1 MKFKSFAAIVSVTGK
16 FFITAAIVSQ
26 NSNIP
31 DISFLLSAFNS
42 DDTSFVSNSESC
54 FPLSG
59 SKVCGQF
66 FGSYYLPKVNTQQ
79 LTINNVTDL
88 DTFMIQYF
96 GSRLDNKNLQDTF
109 GCSQMENV
117 GSPKL
122 RTQFVCRGLLSS
134 QASNLCNKDIAQK
147 NISGYGVDGTSKGSQ
162 SNNIPSICRS
172 NCLGYLDSWSSMI
185 SNDAVCSNVTDLV
198 SRISDLKLICTSD
211 PFNGDGANCLD
222 FRSYINSACRF
233 KSAEEKGACGHC
245 TKNPNDQCCKEYDI
259 LNSCLKKSVSR
270 SKVISIVSICVAV
283 VALILLIASVFM
295 LFMRVGIRNL
305 FKRNRSEGFENN
317 NKKEP
322 NDLNQFNSSKIVS
335 SGESDKSGTNS
346 ITFDTNNVNRKL
358 GDNNSN
364 KNNKNSKYVL
374 SNEPHRNSYDLS
386 KSLTNDSSNYPS
398 RLKSSNSSNNQKN
411 DISNDTKKFPQLSKS
426 KKASKSN
433 MDTVSNIKQTRLQNL
448 KTLRRKSNLA
458 IRNSVPNLDSGSK
471 PITKANQLF
480 KSPISNPSLVR
491 STLSDPTAL
500 PLGSRVQSAHNSP
513 IFVDLR
519 NKYLQSM
526 SKSEDIKQAIVEE
539 IEKFE
544 TASSTDD
551 SGAESLIYCENKELE
566 NKTLNVIYPY
576 APKEY
581 DELELVS
588 GDSVKVIKVF
598 SDGWALVEHLVNGRA
613 GVIPIVC
620 ISPSKN

>member
-1 MKFKSFAAIVSVTGK
+1 MKFKLIAAAVSVTGN
-16 FFITAAIVSQ
+16 FFFTTAIISQ

-42 DDTSFVSNSESC
+42 DDTTFVSNSESC
-54 FPLSG
+54 YPLSG

-79 LTINNVTDL
+79 LMINNVTDL

-109 GCSQMENV
+109 GCSQMEEV

-134 QASNLCNKDIAQK
+134 QASSLCNRDIAQK
-147 NISGYGVDGTSKGSQ
+147 NISGNDDDGKTQ
-162 SNNIPSICRS
+162 PNIIPPICRS

-185 SNDAVCSNVTDLV
+185 SNNAVCSNVTDLMTK
-198 SRISDLKLICTSD
+198 ISDLKLICTSD
-211 PFNGDGANCLD
+211 PFNGDGVNCLD

-245 TKNPNDQCCKEYDI
+245 VKNPNDQCCKEFDI

-270 SKVISIVSICVAV
+270 SKVISIVSMCVAV
-283 VALILLIASVFM
+283 VALILLIASVLM
-295 LFMRVGIRNL
+295 LFMRVGIKNL
-305 FKRNRSEGFENN
+305 FKRSGSQGFANTSD
-317 NKKEP
+317 KEP
-322 NDLNQFNSSKIVS
+322 NILNSFKHSKVAA

-346 ITFDTNNVNRKL
+346 ITFDTNNANRKL
-358 GDNNSN
+358 GGNNSD
-364 KNNKNSKYVL
+364 KNNRNSTNIL
-374 SNEPHRNSYDLS
+374 NNEPHRNSYDLS
-386 KSLTNDSSNYPS
+386 KSLTNDSNIFPS
-398 RLKSSNSSNNQKN
+398 SLKSLNLSNIQKI
-411 DISNDTKKFPQLSKS
+411 DIPNETKKFPQLSKT
-426 KKASKSN
+426 KKAPKSN

-471 PITKANQLF
+471 PVIKADQLF
-480 KSPISNPSLVR
+480 KSPNSNPSLAR

-551 SGAESLIYCENKELE
+551 SGAESLIYCENKDLE

-581 DELELVS
+581 DELELLS